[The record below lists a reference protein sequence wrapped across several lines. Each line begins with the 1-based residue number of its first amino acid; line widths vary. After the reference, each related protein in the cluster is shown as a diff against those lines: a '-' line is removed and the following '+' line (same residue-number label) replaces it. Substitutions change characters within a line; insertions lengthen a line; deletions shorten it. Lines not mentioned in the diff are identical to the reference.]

1 MNNKTSGQIEYDR
14 RQAAA
19 NANKPNAHAYFNNVA
34 LTFAGELCV
43 GMTHSKTNNRFSCT
57 YTGKASERDFGDSR
71 QWDLQG
77 FSMDGLSDLDLSTIQ
92 SGIRTN

>member
-19 NANKPNAHAYFNNVA
+19 HANRPNAHAYFNNVA

-43 GMTHSKTNNRFSCT
+43 GMTHSKTNNCFSCT

-71 QWDLQG
+71 RWDLQG
-77 FSMDGLSDLDLSTIQ
+77 RSMDGLSDLRLDTVQVGVRKI
-92 SGIRTN
+92 